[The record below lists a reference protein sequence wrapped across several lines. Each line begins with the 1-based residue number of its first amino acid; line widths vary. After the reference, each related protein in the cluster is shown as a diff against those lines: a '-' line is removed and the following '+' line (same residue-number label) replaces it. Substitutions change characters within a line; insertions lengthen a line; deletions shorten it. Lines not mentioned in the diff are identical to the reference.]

1 MSLKLESINDDVRKF
16 MLREVEYDVANGNL
30 YKSKHFNDTGN
41 SVYLDLIKQ
50 TVQQYDDDWLAERI
64 RVGNCMNRTAMRRK
78 PKGGYTEVK
87 VPVTAPDTFSE
98 GEFNRFYARGLCL
111 HAIGIGTPSLLVYRA
126 KAVMVP
132 RADSEAMIGRLIE
145 ANALLQDLRT
155 HQGVDTA
162 LGLPNGPNSGL
173 SVRLPE

>member
-1 MSLKLESINDDVRKF
+1 
-16 MLREVEYDVANGNL
+16 MLREVEYDIQNGTL
-30 YKSKHFNDTGN
+30 YRSKHFNDTGN
-41 SVYLDLIKQ
+41 AAYLELIRQ
-50 TVQQYDDDWLAERI
+50 TVQQYDDEWLADRI
-64 RVGNCMNRTAMRRK
+64 RRGNCMKRTTMRRK
-78 PKGGYTEVK
+78 PKGGYTEAK
-87 VPVTAPDTFSE
+87 VAVTAPDTFAE

-111 HAIGIGTPSLLVYRA
+111 HAIETGNPSLLVYRA

-132 RADSEAMIGRLIE
+132 RADSEAMIGRMID

-173 SVRLPE
+173 SVRLSE

>member
-1 MSLKLESINDDVRKF
+1 MALRLESLNDKVRVF
-16 MLREVEYDVANGNL
+16 MVQEVEFDITGDTL
-30 YKSKHFNDTGN
+30 YKSKHFNETGN
-41 SVYLDLIKQ
+41 SAYVELIRQ
-50 TVQQYDDDWLAERI
+50 TVQHYDDDWLADRI
-64 RVGNCMNRTAMRRK
+64 RRGNCMNRTTMRRK
-78 PKGGYTEVK
+78 PKGGYTEAK
-87 VPVTAPDTFSE
+87 VAVTAPDTFAE
-98 GEFNRFYARGLCL
+98 GEFNRFYIRGLCL
-111 HAIGIGTPSLLVYRA
+111 HAIETGVPSLLVYRA

-132 RADSEAMIGRLIE
+132 RADSEAMIGRLID

>member
-1 MSLKLESINDDVRKF
+1 MGLRLESLNDDVRRF
-16 MLREVEYDVANGNL
+16 MLQEVEYDVNNGNL
-30 YKSKHFNDTGN
+30 YRSKHFNDTGN
-41 SVYLDLIKQ
+41 SVYLDLIRQ
-50 TVQQYDDDWLAERI
+50 TVQRYDDDWLAERI
-64 RVGNCMNRTAMRRK
+64 RVGNCMNQTYTKRK
-78 PKGGYTEVK
+78 PKGGYTEAK
-87 VPVTAPDTFSE
+87 VPWNAPDTFAE

-111 HAIGIGTPSLLVYRA
+111 HATATGVPALLVYRA

-132 RADSEAMIGRLIE
+132 RADSEAMIGTMIE
-145 ANALLQDLRT
+145 AQALLADLRI

>member
-1 MSLKLESINDDVRKF
+1 MGLRLESLSDNVRRL
-16 MLREVEYDVANGNL
+16 MLQEVDYDVQNRLL
-30 YKSKHFNDTGN
+30 YVSKHFNDTGN
-41 SVYLDLIKQ
+41 AVYLDLIRQ
-50 TVQQYDDDWLAERI
+50 AVQHNDDDWLAERI
-64 RVGNCMNRTAMRRK
+64 RRGNCMNQTYTKRK
-78 PKGGYTEVK
+78 PKGGYTEAK
-87 VPVTAPDTFSE
+87 VPWNAPDTFAE

-111 HAIGIGTPSLLVYRA
+111 HAIETGIPSLLVYRA

-145 ANALLQDLRT
+145 AGPLLLDLRV

-162 LGLPNGPNSGL
+162 FGLPNGPNSGL

>member
-1 MSLKLESINDDVRKF
+1 MALRLESINDDVRRF
-16 MLREVEYDVANGNL
+16 MLQEVEYDVQRGTL
-30 YKSKHFNDTGN
+30 YLSKHFNNTGN
-41 SVYLDLIKQ
+41 ATYPDLIRQ
-50 TVQQYDDDWLAERI
+50 TVQHYDDEWLADRI
-64 RVGNCMNRTAMRRK
+64 RHGNCMNQTTMRRK

-87 VPVTAPDTFSE
+87 VAVTAPDTFAE

-111 HAIGIGTPSLLVYRA
+111 HAIEAGTPALLVYRA

-132 RADSEAMIGRLIE
+132 RADSEAMIGTMIV
-145 ANALLQDLRT
+145 AQALLDDLRI

>member
-1 MSLKLESINDDVRKF
+1 MSLRLESINDDVRKF
-16 MLREVEYDVANGNL
+16 MLQEVEYDSANRNL

-41 SVYLDLIKQ
+41 SVYMDLIRQ
-50 TVQQYDDDWLAERI
+50 TVQLYDDDWLAERI
-64 RVGNCMNRTAMRRK
+64 RVGNCMNRTAIRRK

-87 VPVTAPDTFSE
+87 VPLTAPDTFAE

-111 HAIGIGTPSLLVYRA
+111 HAIDIGVPSLLVYRA

-132 RADSEAMIGRLIE
+132 RAESEAMIGRLIE

-173 SVRLPE
+173 SVRFPE

>member
-1 MSLKLESINDDVRKF
+1 MSLRLESINDDVRRF
-16 MLREVEYDVANGNL
+16 MLQEVEYDVENNSL

-41 SVYLDLIKQ
+41 SIYLDLIKQ

-87 VPVTAPDTFSE
+87 VPVTAPDTFAE

-111 HAIGIGTPSLLVYRA
+111 HAIDLDIPSLLVYRA

-132 RADSEAMIGRLIE
+132 RPDSEAMIGSMID
-145 ANALLQDLRT
+145 AKALLADLRIN
-155 HQGVDTA
+155 QGVDTA

>member
-1 MSLKLESINDDVRKF
+1 MGLRLESLNDDVRKF
-16 MLREVEYDVANGNL
+16 MLREVEFDVGNGSL
-30 YKSKHFNDTGN
+30 YRSKHFNDTGN

-50 TVQQYDDDWLAERI
+50 TVQHYDDDWLAERI
-64 RVGNCMNRTAMRRK
+64 RVGSCMNRTAMRRK
-78 PKGGYTEVK
+78 PKGGFTEVK
-87 VPVTAPDTFSE
+87 VPVTAPDTFAE

-111 HAIGIGTPSLLVYRA
+111 HAIEIGVPALLVYRA

-132 RADSEAMIGRLIE
+132 RADSEAMIGSMID
-145 ANALLQDLRT
+145 AKALLADLRI